1 METSQEFRTAGG
13 PFDGTQGRPEPVE
26 GQRRTGGALL
36 PADVPAEGWYQVDL
50 EGVWNGHP
58 AGAYKLTPA
67 DIRCIVEY
75 FNRVCRANGVDL
87 PVDYEHQ
94 GVVAKLLG
102 KSAES
107 GGWINA
113 LEARNGD
120 TELWAHIRWV
130 DDALALIRD
139 RKFRYLSS
147 RLLKDYKDPVTGKL
161 IPWVLDS
168 VALTNRPFKK
178 ELPAVANSAEV
189 DFVAQPP
196 SAVENTDR
204 SQPRAAV
211 PHVVR
216 RTRRTLEE
224 EDGAMD
230 KLLALLAA
238 AMSLDVKAVSN
249 SLGVPEDAQADVIVR
264 ALATLLSAGDQAAK
278 RVKIFANALGVAET
292 ADAPA
297 ILSAVAAAHAD
308 AEAKVLAICNALG
321 TTPDKPVDELLDLLG
336 ATRNDPQRNEAER
349 MIENAVSVEHKITPA
364 NRERFLA
371 LALKDLVGVRKILS
385 RMPSVLNS
393 GSNPS
398 ADSDSNV
405 VAGLTSAEKW
415 ACQQHGIKEA
425 DFLAAKKQLVT
436 V

>member
-1 METSQEFRTAGG
+1 
-13 PFDGTQGRPEPVE
+13 
-26 GQRRTGGALL
+26 
-36 PADVPAEGWYQVDL
+36 
-50 EGVWNGHP
+50 
-58 AGAYKLTPA
+58 
-67 DIRCIVEY
+67 
-75 FNRVCRANGVDL
+75 
-87 PVDYEHQ
+87 
-94 GVVAKLLG
+94 
-102 KSAES
+102 
-107 GGWINA
+107 
-113 LEARNGD
+113 
-120 TELWAHIRWV
+120 
-130 DDALALIRD
+130 
-139 RKFRYLSS
+139 
-147 RLLKDYKDPVTGKL
+147 
-161 IPWVLDS
+161 
-168 VALTNRPFKK
+168 
-178 ELPAVANSAEV
+178 
-189 DFVAQPP
+189 
-196 SAVENTDR
+196 
-204 SQPRAAV
+204 
-211 PHVVR
+211 
-216 RTRRTLEE
+216 
-224 EDGAMD
+224 MD

-349 MIENAVSVEHKITPA
+349 MIENAISVEHKITPA